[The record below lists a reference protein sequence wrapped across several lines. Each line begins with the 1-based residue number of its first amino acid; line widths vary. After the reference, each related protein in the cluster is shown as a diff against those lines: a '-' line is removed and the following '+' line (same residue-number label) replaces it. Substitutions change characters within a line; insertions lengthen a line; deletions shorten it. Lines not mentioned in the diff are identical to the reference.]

1 MRSETYKDNS
11 YNIGAK
17 YEIIGRI
24 QHGTQVIAYKIKNRT
39 DESECLF
46 DKAIVEELALNK
58 QIYNCKAQVYNNL
71 VNLKGINCK
80 LNKLPRYNED
90 GAPIIED
97 DYNTKKK
104 VEADLTLIGK
114 VQSGRTVSD
123 YVLAPISD
131 FSKKM
136 KVPKDLVIQLA
147 QDGRIINAK
156 VQMNNGKPILRGTNG
171 VSLAQLAL
179 YY

>member
-17 YEIIGRI
+17 YEIIGRV
-24 QHGTQVIAYKIKNRT
+24 QHGTQVVAYKIKDRT
-39 DESECLF
+39 DESESLIN
-46 DKAIVEELALNK
+46 KAIVEELALNK
-58 QIYNCKAQVYNNL
+58 QIYNCKAQVYNNI
-71 VNLKGINCK
+71 VNLKGISCK
-80 LNKLPRYNED
+80 LNQLPRYNED
-90 GAPIIED
+90 GTPIEED
-97 DYNTKKK
+97 NTVKKK

-114 VQSGRTVSD
+114 VQSGRIVSD

-136 KVPKDLVIQLA
+136 KVPKDLVLQLA

-171 VSLAQLAL
+171 ISLTQLAL
-179 YY
+179 YH